1 MGPFLVPFRALE
13 DAEAFD
19 ALEAGIFAGALA
31 AASLAA
37 ELRSLPR
44 GAVLGTVRA
53 PTAWWL
59 SARPVH
65 VQGRCRRCQKG
76 GEERDGRG

>member
-44 GAVLGTVRA
+44 GAVLGTVR
-53 PTAWWL
+53 PPMCVRTARAVGTIRAESKRLLRFLCWCVL
-59 SARPVH
+59 R
-65 VQGRCRRCQKG
+65 
-76 GEERDGRG
+76 